1 MTLRNQ
7 VESQQREPSDVS
19 LLQRAGYGDETAFLE
34 IYNRYRDSVYRFVVR
49 LVSSTHVA
57 EDITQECFLSVLR
70 NPARFDGSRASLRTY
85 LIAAARNLAFK
96 RFSETGGEVELDS
109 INFEPAATSREPLAE
124 MLDEELSEVV
134 RRAVESLPPL
144 QREAL
149 ILFEFEELALAEIA
163 AIVNSDIGTVKSRL
177 HRARQRLKQLLA
189 PYYKDGAY
197 RRAANEVLR

>member
-1 MTLRNQ
+1 MALRNQ

-19 LLQRAGYGDETAFLE
+19 LLQRAGYGDEPAFLE

-70 NPARFDGSRASLRTY
+70 NPSRFDGSRASLRTY

-109 INFEPAATSREPLAE
+109 INFEPAATSREPLAK

-149 ILFEFEELALAEIA
+149 ILFEFEGLALAEIA
-163 AIVNSDIGTVKSRL
+163 AIVNSDVGTVKSRL

-197 RRAANEVLR
+197 RRAAKEVLR